1 MTGAH
6 PLGRARALVVIPIA
20 LILLAIPFLLFRGSG
35 GALIDD
41 TRAWFGAGTDAG
53 VPAVT
58 SVHCVASRTGSNTR
72 STRSIGM
79 TEYGCVIDV
88 AAAKPAA
95 RDDPFE
101 TLPYDQAMEEWQ
113 RRTMAELKRA
123 TDPANRLNRIA
134 RNLAIDR
141 TGTRPTLRRLTPD
154 GQPPRFGV
162 VWGGGELIW
171 RWAKMLLL
179 SALFWGIALG
189 LLILAR
195 RIWRRASGAV

>member
-1 MTGAH
+1 
-6 PLGRARALVVIPIA
+6 LVVIPIA
-20 LILLAIPFLLFRGSG
+20 LILLAIPVLLFRGSG

-41 TRAWFGAGTDAG
+41 TRAYFGAGTDVG
-53 VPAVT
+53 VPTVT
-58 SVHCVASRTGSNTR
+58 SVHCVGSRTGSNYR
-72 STRSIGM
+72 STRSMGM
-79 TEYGCVIDV
+79 TEYSCVIDV
-88 AAAKPAA
+88 ASPTPAPQ
-95 RDDPFE
+95 DDPFK

-123 TDPANRLNRIA
+123 TDPANRLRRIE

-162 VWGGGELIW
+162 LSGGGELIW

-189 LLILAR
+189 ILILAR
-195 RIWRRASGAV
+195 RIWRREAR